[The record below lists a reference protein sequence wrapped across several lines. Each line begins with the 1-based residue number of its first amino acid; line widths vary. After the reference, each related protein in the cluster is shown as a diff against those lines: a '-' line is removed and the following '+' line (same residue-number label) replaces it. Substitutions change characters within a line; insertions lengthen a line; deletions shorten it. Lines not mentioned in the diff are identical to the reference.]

1 MSDIPKNSRWK
12 KSFFTIV
19 LGQAVSLIGSSG
31 VQFALIWWLAEQ
43 TSSPLIM
50 GIAGIAAFLPM
61 TLLSPFAGVA
71 ADRYSR
77 KAICIAS
84 DMSAGILAL
93 IYAIL
98 LYFADLPV
106 SSVLLVLFL
115 RGIGGTFQQPAMQ
128 AIIPQLVPQDQLMKA
143 NGWIQLISSGSF
155 ILGPVV
161 GALLYASV
169 SMSVLLLTDV
179 IGAVFACATLAAV
192 KIPKLKNPPS
202 ESAAFRAQFREGLLI
217 YREDPQL
224 LRLIVAQGLC
234 MLFYTPLSSFYP
246 LMTSDYFALSALH
259 GSIVE
264 TGFALGMMISAFLF
278 SSVLRVKHKIAAA
291 YVGLFGIGATTLI
304 CGLLPP
310 VFTGWL
316 IFAAVCSFM
325 GAFSNVHM
333 IPLTSYMQETIAPEK
348 MGRAFSLLT
357 LIGSLSMPLG
367 LLFSSPVAERLG
379 VHTWFLISGIF
390 MLAICTLI
398 SLTSR
403 RPARPQ
409 PQSSPQHDDPRSQ
422 PQDGPRYDDPRPQSQ
437 DGPRYDDPRPQS
449 QDGPRH
455 DDPRSQSQDGPRQ
468 ND

>member
-169 SMSVLLLTDV
+169 SMSLT
-179 IGAVFACATLAAV
+179 
-192 KIPKLKNPPS
+192 
-202 ESAAFRAQFREGLLI
+202 
-217 YREDPQL
+217 
-224 LRLIVAQGLC
+224 
-234 MLFYTPLSSFYP
+234 TPR
-246 LMTSDYFALSALH
+246 
-259 GSIVE
+259 G
-264 TGFALGMMISAFLF
+264 
-278 SSVLRVKHKIAAA
+278 
-291 YVGLFGIGATTLI
+291 
-304 CGLLPP
+304 
-310 VFTGWL
+310 
-316 IFAAVCSFM
+316 
-325 GAFSNVHM
+325 
-333 IPLTSYMQETIAPEK
+333 
-348 MGRAFSLLT
+348 
-357 LIGSLSMPLG
+357 
-367 LLFSSPVAERLG
+367 
-379 VHTWFLISGIF
+379 
-390 MLAICTLI
+390 
-398 SLTSR
+398 
-403 RPARPQ
+403 
-409 PQSSPQHDDPRSQ
+409 
-422 PQDGPRYDDPRPQSQ
+422 
-437 DGPRYDDPRPQS
+437 
-449 QDGPRH
+449 
-455 DDPRSQSQDGPRQ
+455 
-468 ND
+468 